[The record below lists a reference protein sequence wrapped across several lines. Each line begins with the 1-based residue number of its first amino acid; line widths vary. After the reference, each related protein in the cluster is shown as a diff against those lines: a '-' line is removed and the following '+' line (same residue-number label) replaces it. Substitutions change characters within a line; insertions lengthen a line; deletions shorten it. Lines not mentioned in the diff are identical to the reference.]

1 MHHLTSKLVI
11 YKNIN
16 QDSILLRLSNIC
28 QQFESGDY
36 VQEDLISDIYIE
48 INRLLDISTLYG
60 FDKNLWHNYLAFVL
74 AMTENPFTLVSE
86 KVGVN
91 QGTVNKFACNDF
103 GIFKQL
109 FDYDF
114 SKIEKELDIDCFG
127 IITDYDAVVKSEQI
141 FNRSVSEKVQKLS
154 HAIEQAEDDDEV
166 YEVVTDFYKAYGV
179 GEFGLNKAFRIS
191 PQETGISIR
200 NKSGISTRD
209 KSGVV
214 ADEESGILCPITNT
228 SDMQLDDLVG
238 YESQKRELVQN
249 TEAFVEGR
257 KANNVLLYGDA
268 GTGKS
273 ASIKA
278 ILNQYYGQ
286 GLRMIE
292 IYKHEFKELPKVID
306 AIKNRNYRFIIYM
319 DDLSFEEFEI
329 EYKYLKVVMEGGLEA
344 KPENVLIYAT
354 SNRRHLIRETW
365 SDRSDMAEDELHR
378 SETVN
383 EKLSLAARFGV
394 TIGYYTPQRSEYF
407 NIVTTLARRHPEITL
422 TDEELISEAGKWE
435 MRHGGMSGR
444 TAQQFVDSLLAASD
458 SS

>member
-28 QQFESGDY
+28 QKLESGDY

-141 FNRSVSEKVQKLS
+141 FNRSVSGKVQKLS
-154 HAIEQAEDDDEV
+154 QAIEQAKDDDEV
-166 YEVVTDFYKAYGV
+166 YKVVTDFYKVYGV

-191 PQETGISIR
+191 PQD
-200 NKSGISTRD
+200 KSGIAADD
-209 KSGVV
+209 KSR
-214 ADEESGILCPITNT
+214 ILCPITTTN
-228 SDMQLDDLVG
+228 DVMLDDLVG

-278 ILNQYYGQ
+278 ILNQYYSQ

-292 IYKHEFKELPKVID
+292 VYKHEFKELPKVID

-365 SDRSDMAEDELHR
+365 SDRSDMADDELHR

-407 NIVTTLARRHPEITL
+407 DIVTTLARRHPEITL
-422 TDEELISEAGKWE
+422 TDEELIKEAGKWE

-444 TAQQFVDSLLAASD
+444 TAQQFVDSLFGASD
-458 SS
+458 LS